1 LNFVDSAEMI
11 DTPVPHRSGT
21 HPMRPSALSAAVLL
35 CCLSSAILAQTR
47 SDYKSNP
54 KFQTAI
60 SDGKLLADN
69 QDYDDAIASYKEANE
84 IARGKDKGVLRALLE
99 LQITND
105 DYDDAK
111 ATAHAFAAIATTP
124 AEKSYVEASRGR
136 VLFLQAEPQ
145 SGPQFDLALLTSA
158 DAAFQAALALDP
170 KNSSALFTDG
180 QVLVHLNQ
188 IEAAR
193 ARFKVCLTS
202 IKPGDPLYLRT
213 QRFVENPALALLP
226 LAPAFTVTTLDGSR
240 FSLDQMKGRVVLV
253 DFWATWCG
261 PCMEEL
267 PQIKQIAKDFAGQP
281 LVILSISW
289 DEDKQKW
296 EKFVAKNQM
305 TWPQYHDTGH
315 RIGNLFEV
323 KALPGY
329 FTIDSDGVL
338 TTEMLGGGFDVEAR
352 LKQLVDKAKAPA
364 STPVN

>member
-1 LNFVDSAEMI
+1 MQRYASIVRQTQAIPLAACFLNI
-11 DTPVPHRSGT
+11 T
-21 HPMRPSALSAAVLL
+21 ALFF
-35 CCLSSAILAQTR
+35 CLSPASFAQTR
-47 SDYKSNP
+47 PAYKTNP

-60 SDGKLLADN
+60 SDAKLLAEN

-84 IARGKDKGVLRALLE
+84 IARGKDKGVLHALLE
-99 LQITND
+99 LQTTNGN
-105 DYDDAK
+105 YDDATT
-111 ATAHAFAAIATTP
+111 TAHAFAAIATTP
-124 AEKSYVEASRGR
+124 AEKSYAETSKGR

-145 SGPQFDLALLTSA
+145 SGTQFDPALLHSA

-193 ARFKVCLTS
+193 ARFQSCLSS
-202 IKPGDPLYLRT
+202 IKPDDPLYVRT
-213 QRFVENPALALLP
+213 KRFAENPALALLQ
-226 LAPAFTVTTLDGSR
+226 LAPAFAVTTLDGSR
-240 FSLDQMKGRVVLV
+240 FNLDQMKGRVVLV

-289 DEDKQKW
+289 DEDEQTWK
-296 EKFVAKNQM
+296 KFVAKNQM
-305 TWPQYHDTGH
+305 TWPQYRDTNH

-323 KALPGY
+323 RALPGY

-338 TTEMLGGGFDVEAR
+338 TTEMLGGGFDVESR
-352 LKQLVDKAKAPA
+352 LKKLVDKAKDQARTAAPVPA
-364 STPVN
+364 N

>member
-1 LNFVDSAEMI
+1 VRLV
-11 DTPVPHRSGT
+11 TQ
-21 HPMRPSALSAAVLL
+21 ALHLPIVL
-35 CCLSSAILAQTR
+35 CFLSSAILAQTHP
-47 SDYKSNP
+47 DYKSNP

-60 SDGKLLADN
+60 GDAKLLAEN
-69 QDYDDAIASYKEANE
+69 QDDEDAIASYKEANE
-84 IARGKDKGVLRALLE
+84 IAQGKDKGVLRALLE
-99 LQITND
+99 LQITNN
-105 DYDDAK
+105 DYDDAI
-111 ATAHAFAAIATTP
+111 ATSQAFAAIATTP
-124 AEKSYVEASRGR
+124 AEKSYAEASHGR
-136 VLFLQAEPQ
+136 ILFLQAEPQ
-145 SGPQFDLALLTSA
+145 TGSQFDTALLNSA

-193 ARFKVCLTS
+193 TQFQACLSS
-202 IKPGDPLYLRT
+202 IKPDDPIYVRT
-213 QRFVENPALALLP
+213 KRFAENPSLALLQ
-226 LAPAFTVTTLDGSR
+226 LAPAFTVTTLNGSS
-240 FSLDQMKGRVVLV
+240 FNLDQMKGRVVLV

-289 DEDKQKW
+289 DEDEQTWK
-296 EKFVAKNQM
+296 KFVAKNQM
-305 TWPQYHDTGH
+305 TWPQYRDTNH

-338 TTEMLGGGFDVEAR
+338 TAEMLGGGFDVESR
-352 LKQLVDKAKAPA
+352 LKKLVDKAKDQARTAAPA
-364 STPVN
+364 PAN

>member
-1 LNFVDSAEMI
+1 
-11 DTPVPHRSGT
+11 
-21 HPMRPSALSAAVLL
+21 MRLATSALLTALF
-35 CCLSSAILAQTR
+35 CFLSSGILAQTHP
-47 SDYKSNP
+47 DYRSNP

-69 QDYDDAIASYKEANE
+69 QDYEDAIASYKEANE
-84 IARGKDKGVLRALLE
+84 IAHGKDKSVLRALLE
-99 LQITND
+99 LQITNG
-105 DYDDAK
+105 DYDDAII
-111 ATAHAFAAIATTP
+111 TAHAFAAIATTP
-124 AEKSYVEASRGR
+124 AEKSYAEASRGR
-136 VLFLQAEPQ
+136 VLFLQAEPE
-145 SGPQFDLALLTSA
+145 SGSQFDPALLNSA
-158 DAAFQAALALDP
+158 DTAFQAALALDP

-180 QVLVHLNQ
+180 QVLVHLNR

-193 ARFKVCLTS
+193 ARFKACLTS
-202 IKPGDPLYLRT
+202 IKPDNPLYTRT
-213 QRFVENPALALLP
+213 QRFAANPALALLP
-226 LAPAFTVTTLDGSR
+226 LAPAFTVTTLEGSS
-240 FSLDQMKGRVVLV
+240 FNLDQMKGRVVLV

-289 DEDKQKW
+289 DEDEQKW
-296 EKFVAKNQM
+296 KKFVAKNQM
-305 TWPQYHDTGH
+305 TWPQYRDIGH

-338 TTEMLGGGFDVEAR
+338 TTEMLGGGFDVEGR
-352 LKQLVDKAKAPA
+352 LKKLVDQSKSKAAA

>member
-1 LNFVDSAEMI
+1 
-11 DTPVPHRSGT
+11 
-21 HPMRPSALSAAVLL
+21 MRPSILPALLLSCTLLLPAAIQAQ
-35 CCLSSAILAQTR
+35 SSAE
-47 SDYKSNP
+47 YKSDR

-60 SDGKLLADN
+60 SDGKLLADD
-69 QDYDDAIASYKEANE
+69 QDYDDAIASYEEANE
-84 IARGKDKGVLRALLE
+84 IAHGKDKGVLRALLE
-99 LQITND
+99 LQIKNG
-105 DYDDAK
+105 DYDDALN
-111 ATAHAFAAIATTP
+111 TAHTFASIATTP
-124 AEKSYVEASRGR
+124 AEKSYAKASHGR

-145 SGPQFDLALLTSA
+145 SGSQFDPTLLNSA
-158 DAAFQAALALDP
+158 DAAFQAALILDP

-193 ARFKVCLTS
+193 ARFKACLDS
-202 IKPGDPLYLRT
+202 LKPGDPIYLRT
-213 QRFVENPALALLP
+213 KRFAENPSLALLE
-226 LAPAFTVTTLDGSR
+226 LAPAFTVTTLDGSS

-267 PQIKQIAKDFAGQP
+267 PQLKQIAKDFAVQP

-289 DEDKQKW
+289 DEDEQTWK
-296 EKFVAKNQM
+296 KFVAKNQM
-305 TWPQYHDTGH
+305 TWPQYRDTNH

-352 LKQLVDKAKAPA
+352 LKQLVDQVKAIAPA
-364 STPVN
+364 P